1 MGCGG
6 SKSAEVVQH
15 SPNEPPESLRPTEDL
30 PSSPRVVSSSGHE
43 ADKKAVA
50 DEHKDNVNS
59 DNSMPRNDV
68 QWENTAALVAPFVGF
83 VIKTKRKQDE
93 SKVFI
98 NLFHHEYVAPIA
110 SSAAKQSVDK
120 GGNVCTAYDVVV
132 NSKVYS
138 LCMEDD
144 VVHHQV

>member
-6 SKSAEVVQH
+6 SKSAEIVQQG
-15 SPNEPPESLRPTEDL
+15 PNEPTESFRPTAEDL
-30 PSSPRVVSSSGHE
+30 PSGPRVISSSGHE
-43 ADKKAVA
+43 ADNDAP
-50 DEHKDNVNS
+50 DEHKDNVNG
-59 DNSMPRNDV
+59 DNSMPRDDV
-68 QWENTAALVAPFVGF
+68 QWENTAALVTPFVGF

-120 GGNVCTAYDVVV
+120 GGNICTAYDVVV